1 MRRDQL
7 EHAIRTACQ
16 IVEATEV
23 IVVGSQA
30 ILGTYLEEDLPAA
43 ATMSAEIDILP
54 IADDNEET
62 IRLGDLIEATAGELS
77 PFEGVHGFSIDG
89 VDLKTSAMP
98 DGWRHRLVKVQNAN
112 TAAPSGEPQA
122 ADPTIRLNH
131 SERTT
136 AEECALLQRLFKTCM
151 QVVSSCQSNAQVEL
165 KVQYARGSRGDFPT
179 HSTRPASRS
188 IASCRCATGRETPSA
203 CVTSPVLSRPAS
215 LSIDVMARA
224 CSGSRPSSSRSTGSA
239 SSVRM
244 TLPDVCR

>member
-98 DGWRHRLVKVQNAN
+98 DGWRHRLVKVQNAT

-136 AEECALLQRLFKTCM
+136 AEECALLQRLSRLACKSFQAAKATLR
-151 QVVSSCQSNAQVEL
+151 SSS
-165 KVQYARGSRGDFPT
+165 KS
-179 HSTRPASRS
+179 STRGGRGAISPPIPQGLLRAASRV
-188 IASCRCATGRETPSA
+188 AVAQPGVKPR
-203 CVTSPVLSRPAS
+203 VPA
-215 LSIDVMARA
+215 
-224 CSGSRPSSSRSTGSA
+224 
-239 SSVRM
+239 
-244 TLPDVCR
+244 